1 VTSPGLL
8 QKNYF
13 ELFGLAPGFGVEPQA
28 LEASWK
34 RLQAVVHP
42 DRVAAQGLGSSRR
55 LAVEL
60 STRVNDAYQT
70 LTSPLRRAV
79 YLLELSGY
87 PLESEL
93 SAKVPLVFLEQQM
106 AWREQLDEAKLQGQ
120 QAHAQAVNVLRA
132 QLLEQSN
139 RICGQLA
146 EHFNAFPVG
155 EDAVNDVK
163 QSIQSLM
170 FLTRF
175 EESLPQES
183 SSQESLPH

>member
-1 VTSPGLL
+1 MTSLGLL

-13 ELFGLAPGFGVEPQA
+13 ELFGLTPGFGIEPLA

-70 LTSPLRRAV
+70 LTSPLKRAV
-79 YLLELSGY
+79 YLLELSGH
-87 PLESEL
+87 PLEADL
-93 SAKVPLVFLEQQM
+93 SSKVPLVFLEQQM
-106 AWREQLDEAKLQGQ
+106 AWREQLDEAKSKGQ
-120 QAHAQAVNVLRA
+120 QAYSQAVNVLRS

-146 EHFNAFPVG
+146 EHFNAFPVS
-155 EDAVNDVK
+155 DDTVDHVK

-175 EESLPQES
+175 EESLPQELP
-183 SSQESLPH
+183 SQESRPH